1 MGFQDVDRAI
11 ERANAKKEIV
21 GLPIRIVRQRA
32 KLYLRGTFPS
42 KTDGQPSQCRYPLYL
57 DASVHLIS
65 IAVTKAREIGLKLAL
80 GEFKWEIEQPIAVA
94 PPVPQIVTIG
104 QWVAEF
110 ERQYW
115 TKKERTKDAELNYRT
130 DYGAIFEK
138 IDLDKAISID
148 RLKSSIA
155 NNSKPDTRTRVR
167 WCNALGKLAECAEL
181 NRQPIRELRGNY
193 SMSEPLEQRDI
204 PELDRV
210 VECFDLLKAKD
221 PIWARAFGMYATYGI
236 RPGELWTLDTS
247 RLNDNNYHE
256 LVVRA
261 NKTNRTRVTYPYPVE
276 WFDRFELSQF
286 TVPTNTSSTAR
297 GQGYIPT
304 RQFKRLGLEIECY
317 TLRHFHAIQLILGG
331 IDSATAA
338 KWMGHSQLMFD
349 RVYLH
354 WMDERHHRKLFDRLV
369 DK

>member
-1 MGFQDVDRAI
+1 
-11 ERANAKKEIV
+11 
-21 GLPIRIVRQRA
+21 
-32 KLYLRGTFPS
+32 
-42 KTDGQPSQCRYPLYL
+42 
-57 DASVHLIS
+57 
-65 IAVTKAREIGLKLAL
+65 
-80 GEFKWEIEQPIAVA
+80 
-94 PPVPQIVTIG
+94 
-104 QWVAEF
+104 
-110 ERQYW
+110 
-115 TKKERTKDAELNYRT
+115 
-130 DYGAIFEK
+130 
-138 IDLDKAISID
+138 
-148 RLKSSIA
+148 
-155 NNSKPDTRTRVR
+155 
-167 WCNALGKLAECAEL
+167 
-181 NRQPIRELRGNY
+181 
-193 SMSEPLEQRDI
+193 
-204 PELDRV
+204 
-210 VECFDLLKAKD
+210 
-221 PIWARAFGMYATYGI
+221 MYATYGI

-304 RQFKRLGLEIECY
+304 RQFKRLGVEIECY

-354 WMDERHHRKLFDRLV
+354 WMDEWHHRKLFDRLTKWQLF
-369 DK
+369 DQE

>member
-1 MGFQDVDRAI
+1 
-11 ERANAKKEIV
+11 V
-21 GLPIRIVRQRA
+21 G
-32 KLYLRGTFPS
+32 K
-42 KTDGQPSQCRYPLYL
+42 
-57 DASVHLIS
+57 
-65 IAVTKAREIGLKLAL
+65 
-80 GEFKWEIEQPIAVA
+80 IEQPISIA

-148 RLKSSIA
+148 RLKSAIA

-181 NRQPIRELRGNY
+181 DRQPIRELRGNY

-204 PELDRV
+204 PELVGKASPKENRV
-210 VECFDLLKAKD
+210 VEWFDSLKAKD

-247 RLNDNNYHE
+247 RLNDNNDRE

-331 IDSATAA
+331 IDRATAA

-369 DK
+369 DN